1 MKKLLLIALL
11 MLTVVFAAV
20 ACTEPTEPV
29 DTTAAETDAETT
41 AAADAETTAATGD
54 ETTAEAGDETTAATG
69 DETTAEAGDETTAE
83 ETTAEETTAEETVD
97 FDTYESDIMVWKPAG
112 AMYHVYDIL
121 GTGDDMADY
130 FELDYVTA
138 TGFGQGLGIGAYYHQ
153 DAPFGDFAWYVIQ
166 NSSAAMFKEMEKA
179 YVYTVDM
186 MLNDGDGALDNSGIF
201 VRGSED
207 LYTGSWAG
215 KTGDNQGFGG
225 SGIYFNIEYIA
236 DNGIY
241 FPTYLVITL
250 KSDVQGEGGE
260 MTFTETNIEIE
271 VEDDCIT
278 IADDGETVSVVVGD
292 ELVATIAISGT
303 KAYADYDIEEGVI
316 ASTATVTL
324 ADGTTQTIENVAC
337 AAGFGTLG
345 IGSCTDDVDGDGSA
359 GQFTFSSVKV
369 NALSTYDVPE
379 FAD

>member
-20 ACTEPTEPV
+20 ACTEPTEPA

-41 AAADAETTAATGD
+41 AATDAETTAATGD
-54 ETTAEAGDETTAATG
+54 ETTAEAGDETTA
-69 DETTAEAGDETTAE
+69 EETTAE

-112 AMYHVYDIL
+112 AIYHVYDIL
-121 GTGDDMADY
+121 GTGDDLADY

-138 TGFGQGLGIGAYYHQ
+138 NGFGLGLGIGAYYHQ
-153 DAPFGDFAWYVIQ
+153 DAPFGDYAWYVIQ

-186 MLNDGDGALDNSGIF
+186 MLNDGNGSVDNSGIF

-215 KTGDNQGFGG
+215 QTGDNQGFGG
-225 SGIYFNIEYIA
+225 SGIYFNVKYTVETTDSFA
-236 DNGIY
+236 IY
-241 FPTYLVITL
+241 WPTTLVITL
-250 KSDVQGEGGE
+250 KSDVQGEGNE

-316 ASTATVTL
+316 ASTAVVTL

-345 IGSCTDDVDGDGSA
+345 IGARTDDGSSNNW
-359 GQFTFSSVKV
+359 GSQFTFSSVKV

>member
-41 AAADAETTAATGD
+41 AAADAETTAATD
-54 ETTAEAGDETTAATG
+54 AETTAAADAETTAATG
-69 DETTAEAGDETTAE
+69 DETTAATGD

-97 FDTYESDIMVWKPAG
+97 FDTYESDIMVYKPAG
-112 AMYHVYDIL
+112 AMFHVYDIL

-138 TGFGQGLGIGAYYHQ
+138 NGFGQGLGIGAYYHQ
-153 DAPFGDFAWYVIQ
+153 DAPFGDYAWYVIQ

-186 MLNDGDGALDNSGIF
+186 MINDGEGAVENSGIF
-201 VRGSED
+201 VRGSKD

-215 KTGDNQGFGG
+215 RTGDNQGFGG
-225 SGIYFNIEYIA
+225 SGIYFNIEYTVEET
-236 DNGIY
+236 GSFPIY
-241 FPTYLVITL
+241 WPTTLVITL
-250 KSDVQGEGGE
+250 KSDVQGEGNE

-278 IADDGETVSVVVGD
+278 IADDGETVSVIVGD

-316 ASTATVTL
+316 ASKAVVTL

-345 IGSCTDDVDGDGSA
+345 IGSCTDDVDGDGAA

-379 FAD
+379 FAA

>member
-41 AAADAETTAATGD
+41 AAADAETTAATD
-54 ETTAEAGDETTAATG
+54 AETTAAADAETTAAT
-69 DETTAEAGDETTAE
+69 DAETTAEETTAE

-153 DAPFGDFAWYVIQ
+153 DAPFGDYAWYVIQ

-250 KSDVQGEGGE
+250 KSDVQGEGE
-260 MTFTETNIEIE
+260 NMTFTETNIEIE

-278 IADDGETVSVVVGD
+278 IADDGETVSVIVDG

-316 ASTATVTL
+316 ASKAVVTL

-345 IGSCTDDVDGDGSA
+345 IGARTDDGTSKNGGS
-359 GQFTFSSVKV
+359 GSQFTFSSVKV

-379 FAD
+379 FAA

>member
-54 ETTAEAGDETTAATG
+54 ETTAATG
-69 DETTAEAGDETTAE
+69 DETTAEETTAEETTAE

-97 FDTYESDIMVWKPAG
+97 FDTYESDIMVWKPVG
-112 AMYHVYDIL
+112 AIYHVYDIL
-121 GTGDDMADY
+121 GTGDDLADY

-138 TGFGQGLGIGAYYHQ
+138 NGFGLGLGIGAYYHQ
-153 DAPFGDFAWYVIQ
+153 DAPFGDYAWYVIQ

-186 MLNDGDGALDNSGIF
+186 MLNDGNGSVDNSGIF

-215 KTGDNQGFGG
+215 QTGDNQGFGG
-225 SGIYFNIEYIA
+225 SGIYFNVKYTVETTDSFA
-236 DNGIY
+236 IY
-241 FPTYLVITL
+241 WPTTLVITL
-250 KSDVQGEGGE
+250 KSDVQGEGNE

-316 ASTATVTL
+316 ASTAVVTL

-345 IGSCTDDVDGDGSA
+345 IGARTDDGSSNNW
-359 GQFTFSSVKV
+359 GSQFTFSSVKV

>member
-54 ETTAEAGDETTAATG
+54 ETTAATG
-69 DETTAEAGDETTAE
+69 DETTAEETTAEETTAE

-112 AMYHVYDIL
+112 AIYHVYDIL

-138 TGFGQGLGIGAYYHQ
+138 NGFGLGLGIGAYYHQ
-153 DAPFGDFAWYVIQ
+153 DAPFGDYAWYVIQ

-186 MLNDGDGALDNSGIF
+186 MLNDGNGSVDNSGIF

-215 KTGDNQGFGG
+215 QTGDNQGFGG
-225 SGIYFNIEYIA
+225 SGIYFNVKYTVETTDSFA
-236 DNGIY
+236 IY
-241 FPTYLVITL
+241 WPTTLVITL
-250 KSDVQGEGGE
+250 KSDVQGEGNE

-316 ASTATVTL
+316 ASTAVVTL

-345 IGSCTDDVDGDGSA
+345 IGARTDDGSSNNW
-359 GQFTFSSVKV
+359 GSQFTFSSVKV

>member
-54 ETTAEAGDETTAATG
+54 ETTAATG
-69 DETTAEAGDETTAE
+69 DETTAEETTAEETTAE

-112 AMYHVYDIL
+112 AIYHVYDIL
-121 GTGDDMADY
+121 GTGDDLADY
-130 FELDYVTA
+130 FELDPIT
-138 TGFGQGLGIGAYYHQ
+138 TNGFGVGVGLGAYYHQ
-153 DAPFGDFAWYVIQ
+153 DAPFGDYAWYVIQ
-166 NSSAAMFKEMEKA
+166 NSSVAMYKEMEKA

-186 MLNDGDGALDNSGIF
+186 MINDGEGAVENSGIF

-215 KTGDNQGFGG
+215 RTGDNQGFGG
-225 SGIYFNIEYIA
+225 SGIYFNIKYLA

-241 FPTYLVITL
+241 FPTHLVITL
-250 KSDVQGEGGE
+250 KSEVQGEGNE

-278 IADDGETVSVVVGD
+278 IADDGATVSVVVGD

-345 IGSCTDDVDGDGSA
+345 IGACTDDVDGDGAA
-359 GQFTFSSVKV
+359 GQFTFISVKV

-379 FAD
+379 FAA

>member
-20 ACTEPTEPV
+20 ACTEPTEPA

-54 ETTAEAGDETTAATG
+54 ETTAATG
-69 DETTAEAGDETTAE
+69 DETTAEETTAE

-112 AMYHVYDIL
+112 AIYHVYDIL
-121 GTGDDMADY
+121 GTGDDLADY

-138 TGFGQGLGIGAYYHQ
+138 NGFGLGLGIGAYYHQ
-153 DAPFGDFAWYVIQ
+153 DAPFGDYAWYVIQ

-186 MLNDGDGALDNSGIF
+186 MLNDGNGALDNSGIF

-225 SGIYFNIEYIA
+225 SGIYFNFEYTVEET
-236 DNGIY
+236 GSFPIY
-241 FPTYLVITL
+241 WPTTLVITL
-250 KSDVQGEGGE
+250 KSDVQGEGNE

-316 ASTATVTL
+316 ASTAVVTL

-345 IGSCTDDVDGDGSA
+345 IGSCTDDVDGDGAA

-379 FAD
+379 FAA

>member
-20 ACTEPTEPV
+20 ACTEPTEPA

-41 AAADAETTAATGD
+41 AATDAETTAATGD
-54 ETTAEAGDETTAATG
+54 ETTAEAGDETTAE
-69 DETTAEAGDETTAE
+69 ETTAEETTAE

-112 AMYHVYDIL
+112 AIYHVYDIL
-121 GTGDDMADY
+121 GTGDDLADY

-138 TGFGQGLGIGAYYHQ
+138 NGFGLGLGIGAYYHQ
-153 DAPFGDFAWYVIQ
+153 DAPFGDYAWYVIQ

-186 MLNDGDGALDNSGIF
+186 MLNDGNGSVDNSGIF

-215 KTGDNQGFGG
+215 QTGDNQGFGG
-225 SGIYFNIEYIA
+225 SGIYFNVKYTVETTDSFA
-236 DNGIY
+236 IY
-241 FPTYLVITL
+241 WPTTLVITL
-250 KSDVQGEGGE
+250 KSDVQGEGNE

-316 ASTATVTL
+316 ASTAVVTL

-345 IGSCTDDVDGDGSA
+345 IGARTDDGSSNNW
-359 GQFTFSSVKV
+359 GSQFTFSSVKV